1 MANGILVI
9 DKSAGW
15 TSQDVAA
22 KLRGVFHERR
32 VGHGGTLDPMATG
45 VLPIFIGRATR
56 AAEFLESAEK
66 EYIAGLRLGTVTDTQ
81 DTSGTVLETHPVTVT
96 REDVQAALQRFLGP
110 IEQIPPMYSAIKI
123 GGHKLYEL
131 ARRGKEVERKP
142 RSITIHELELL
153 EGEGTEYVLRVR
165 CSKGTYVRTL
175 CHDLG
180 SALGCGG
187 CMSSLRRTRA
197 GSFTLSQAV
206 TMQQVLDFAAE
217 HDPQEL
223 LMPVDAVFFG
233 TSAAHRHTGTGCKAQ
248 KRRTGQGLAVP
259 VRDLSRLR
267 RGRRVSAARPRG
279 KRAAYH
285 HQELFRG
292 EHTCKMTAFWP
303 SAFSTASTWAM
314 PRF

>member
-66 EYIAGLRLGTVTDTQ
+66 EYIAGLCLGVVTDTQ
-81 DTSGTVLETHPVTVT
+81 DTSGNILETYPVTAT
-96 REDVQAALQRFLGP
+96 RADVQAALQRFLGP

-123 GGHKLYEL
+123 GGQKLYEL

-153 EGEGTEYVLRVR
+153 DGAGSDWTLRVR

-175 CHDLG
+175 CHDIG
-180 SALGCGG
+180 AALGCGG
-187 CMSSLRRTRA
+187 CMSALRRTAA
-197 GSFTLSQAV
+197 GGFTLRQAV
-206 TMQQVLDFAAE
+206 TMQQILDFAAE
-217 HDPQEL
+217 NDPQAL
-223 LMPVDAVFFG
+223 LMPVDALFSRHPALIVTMG
-233 TSAAHRHTGTGCKAQ
+233 QAARIRNGAD
-248 KRRTGQGLAVP
+248 
-259 VRDLSRLR
+259 VRDRSFPDGTFRVYAEDGNFLMLGRSEGGTLS
-267 RGRRVSAARPRG
+267 VI
-279 KRAAYH
+279 KNFF
-285 HQELFRG
+285 EV
-292 EHTCKMTAFWP
+292 T
-303 SAFSTASTWAM
+303 
-314 PRF
+314 

>member
-45 VLPIFIGRATR
+45 VLPVFIGRATR

-66 EYIAGLRLGTVTDTQ
+66 EYVAGLRLGVVTDTQ
-81 DTSGTVLETHPVTVT
+81 DTSGTVLETNSVCVT
-96 REDVQAALQRFLGP
+96 RAQLEAALRQFLGP

-123 GGHKLYEL
+123 NGQKLYEL
-131 ARRGKEVERKP
+131 ARRGQEVARRP
-142 RSITIHELELL
+142 RSITIHALELL
-153 EGEGTEYVLRVR
+153 EGEGADWTVRVR

-180 SALGCGG
+180 RALGCGG

-197 GSFTLSQAV
+197 GSFTLAQAV
-206 TMQQVLDFAAE
+206 TMQQVLDFAAGQ
-217 HDPQEL
+217 DPQQL
-223 LMPVDAVFFG
+223 LMPVDAVF
-233 TSAAHRHTGTGCKAQ
+233 AAHPPLIVTLGQAAKLKNGAQVKDWQFQPGTYRVYAEDGNFLMLG
-248 KRRTGQGLAVP
+248 RSEGGT
-259 VRDLSRLR
+259 LS
-267 RGRRVSAARPRG
+267 VI
-279 KRAAYH
+279 KNFF
-285 HQELFRG
+285 EV
-292 EHTCKMTAFWP
+292 T
-303 SAFSTASTWAM
+303 
-314 PRF
+314 

>member
-66 EYIAGLRLGTVTDTQ
+66 EYVAGLRLGVVTDTQ
-81 DTSGTVLETHPVTVT
+81 DTSGNILETHPVAVT
-96 REDVQAALQRFLGP
+96 REEVQAALRQFLGP

-123 GGHKLYEL
+123 NGQKLYEL
-131 ARRGKEVERKP
+131 ARRGQKVERKP

-153 EGEGTEYVLRVR
+153 EGADADYLLRVR

-180 SALGCGG
+180 RALGCGG

-206 TMQQVLDFAAE
+206 TMQQVLNFAAE
-217 HDPQEL
+217 QAPQAL
-223 LMPVDAVFFG
+223 LMPVDAVFSMHPPLIVTMGQAAKLKNGAQIKDWQFRPG
-233 TSAAHRHTGTGCKAQ
+233 TYRVYAEDGEFLLLGRVENG
-248 KRRTGQGLAVP
+248 GLTTIKSFFEVNT
-259 VRDLSRLR
+259 
-267 RGRRVSAARPRG
+267 
-279 KRAAYH
+279 RA
-285 HQELFRG
+285 
-292 EHTCKMTAFWP
+292 T
-303 SAFSTASTWAM
+303 
-314 PRF
+314 